1 MQNICERIMQ
11 DWIIAISSG
20 ISAGATIALAW
31 IAKVQLG
38 GLKKQIKQAA
48 EQDSRRNTLE
58 ACQRF
63 EKDPI
68 IKDARKML
76 WAVTNNGTDYTI
88 LTDEHKFNALTLL
101 NYFQGLAI
109 GIEQNVYIEQMVKDF
124 LQEHL
129 EKEVKALIKG
139 ESGKGW
145 NATKNLCN
153 AVDFDALC
161 KLYDKWFPKKSPE
174 YRAE

>member
-1 MQNICERIMQ
+1 MQ
-11 DWIIAISSG
+11 DWIIATSSG

-31 IAKVQLG
+31 IAIVQLG

-48 EQDSRRNTLE
+48 EQDRRRNTLE

-68 IKDARKML
+68 REARKTL
-76 WAVTNNGTDYTI
+76 WGATNNGTDYTR
-88 LTDEHKFNALTLL
+88 LQDEHKFAAFTLL
-101 NYFQGLAI
+101 VYFQGLAI
-109 GIEQNVYIEQMVKDF
+109 GIEQDVYIEQMVKDF

-129 EKEVKALIKG
+129 EKEVKALIKC
-139 ESGKGW
+139 ESGNAWK
-145 NATKNLCN
+145 ATKPSLFKED
-153 AVDFDALC
+153 DFGTLC
-161 KLYDKWFPKKSPE
+161 KLCDKWFPKKSPE